1 MTVAIK
7 EFLPI
12 RFEVVF
18 GHGAYL
24 NSEVMPVFAYEDGK
38 KMGQAVHPVSGERM
52 WSVTV
57 IDGDPELKAADKAVT
72 VKLVSNVQPVPPNS
86 VPGSPFTPVEFTEM
100 EVKPYVGDAGFS
112 GGKGRLKWTIVARG
126 MAAAS

>member
-1 MTVAIK
+1 MPSTGYSSCVRRNTSCDLGERVAIR
-7 EFLPI
+7 EFFPI

-18 GHGAYL
+18 PHGAYL

-38 KMGQAVHPVSGERM
+38 KMGQAVHPETGERM

-72 VKLVSNVQPVPPNS
+72 VKLISGVQPVPPNS
-86 VPGSPFTPVEFTEM
+86 
-100 EVKPYVGDAGFS
+100 
-112 GGKGRLKWTIVARG
+112 
-126 MAAAS
+126 